1 MTAVAVRA
9 KPQYLAEQSN
19 PDQQR
24 YVFAYTILISNEGE
38 EPVQL
43 LHRFWLITDGNGQTQ
58 EVYGEGVIGEQPVI
72 EPGGTYVYTSGA
84 VSQTEVATMQG
95 YYEMV
100 TADGEPFRAD
110 IPVFTLAVP
119 NRLN

>member
-9 KPQYLAEQSN
+9 KPQYLIEQSD

-24 YVFAYTILISNEGE
+24 FVFAYTILISNEGADS
-38 EPVQL
+38 VQL

-58 EVYGEGVIGEQPVI
+58 EVYGEGVVGEQPVI

-84 VSQTEVATMQG
+84 VSKTEVATMQG

-100 TADGEPFRAD
+100 TADGEAFRAD

>member
-1 MTAVAVRA
+1 MSAVAVRA

-24 YVFAYTILISNEGE
+24 YVFAYTILISNEGD

-100 TADGEPFRAD
+100 TDGGEPFRAD